1 MYITTFLLI
10 KPNCVRLHV
19 CVWLDTDIL
28 LSLSPSLS
36 LSLFLPFSL
45 SLSHNIL
52 YNWRFLPT
60 PPNVSFLHLPCT
72 SIIISFPVTHLSLS
86 LSLSPF
92 FFFKTCPT
100 YISLLFIQFHHP
112 LFLMNIPIRVGN
124 ISLQFRLP
132 FFFVNNFLFLVFYF
146 WEGKKNFWNIPIR
159 CPIMPYVTHQPVC
172 TCADSL
178 NQLFI
183 PDLDALIVHL
193 SPSHWPFRPFRS
205 PSWWSVLS
213 AFDHIIPTSLTF
225 LVWISHFWTLC
236 FLFLN

>member
-1 MYITTFLLI
+1 MHVHVGNNVVGGRKERGRASTAEENKREALVQLEVSMYITTFLLI

-86 LSLSPF
+86 PF

-132 FFFVNNFLFLVFYF
+132 FFFF
-146 WEGKKNFWNIPIR
+146 
-159 CPIMPYVTHQPVC
+159 
-172 TCADSL
+172 
-178 NQLFI
+178 
-183 PDLDALIVHL
+183 
-193 SPSHWPFRPFRS
+193 
-205 PSWWSVLS
+205 
-213 AFDHIIPTSLTF
+213 
-225 LVWISHFWTLC
+225 
-236 FLFLN
+236 